1 MSQVLGTQYV
11 GLADGSAAAW
21 VGERTGTGT
30 AGGEVWMLSGSGGS
44 RGGVEGACWDM
55 GRFGEDVVGR

>member
-1 MSQVLGTQYV
+1 M
-11 GLADGSAAAW
+11 
-21 VGERTGTGT
+21 GERTGTGT